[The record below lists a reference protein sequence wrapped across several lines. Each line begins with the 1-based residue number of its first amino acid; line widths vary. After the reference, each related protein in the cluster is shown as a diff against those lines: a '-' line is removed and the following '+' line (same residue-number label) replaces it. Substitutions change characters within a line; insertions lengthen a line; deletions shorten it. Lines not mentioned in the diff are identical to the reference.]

1 MGPPKR
7 CLLSFQS
14 KSQVSVIIPK
24 LDVVCLQRR
33 PSLHFLLAALILVVM
48 VARKKFSP
56 GDMCPLH
63 GQSTLNTRNHTTR
76 HGHGA
81 GVRLAL

>member
-1 MGPPKR
+1 MGPPKV
-7 CLLSFQS
+7 LSFIIS
-14 KSQVSVIIPK
+14 KQISGVSDYPR
-24 LDVVCLQRR
+24 LDVVCFQRR